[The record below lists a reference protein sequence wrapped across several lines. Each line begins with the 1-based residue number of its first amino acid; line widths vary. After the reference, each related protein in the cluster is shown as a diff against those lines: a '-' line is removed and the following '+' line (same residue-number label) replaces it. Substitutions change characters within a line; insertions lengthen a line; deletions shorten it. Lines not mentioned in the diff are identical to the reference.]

1 MTRKNGQITSAD
13 ALNPAFPV
21 IFGPVLQPATPKAS
35 RQENSRVNAGA
46 AGAPNS
52 DADAFFRANPD
63 ALLEG
68 LLTET
73 LAAFRGPASD

>member
-1 MTRKNGQITSAD
+1 MTWKKEQITSAD

-21 IFGPVLQPATPKAS
+21 IFGPVPQPATPQAS
-35 RQENSRVNAGA
+35 WHENAGA
-46 AGAPNS
+46 NTGAADAPNG
-52 DADAFFRANPD
+52 DADTFFRANPD